1 MELQS
6 IGKKIKDKRQQKNI
20 SQEKLAELVD
30 VTPSYISNIES
41 GNRVASLPTMLEI
54 VKVLDLSLDY
64 LLLENVT
71 DDSDNIE
78 TDKFLIEF
86 KNILEQLNDKKVIK
100 EYIVYCKGL
109 ANSMIEIKKGT
120 QKKTSEKLNVMAHKK
135 DSCQITKKIYRH
147 CIIDSNKTKMQDEEL
162 EIEE

>member
-100 EYIVYCKGL
+100 EYIVYCNGL

-120 QKKTSEKLNVMAHKK
+120 QKKKF
-135 DSCQITKKIYRH
+135 
-147 CIIDSNKTKMQDEEL
+147 
-162 EIEE
+162 

>member
-120 QKKTSEKLNVMAHKK
+120 QKKKF
-135 DSCQITKKIYRH
+135 
-147 CIIDSNKTKMQDEEL
+147 
-162 EIEE
+162 

>member
-86 KNILEQLNDKKVIK
+86 TVFAF
-100 EYIVYCKGL
+100 VF
-109 ANSMIEIKKGT
+109 
-120 QKKTSEKLNVMAHKK
+120 
-135 DSCQITKKIYRH
+135 
-147 CIIDSNKTKMQDEEL
+147 
-162 EIEE
+162 

>member
-100 EYIVYCKGL
+100 EYIVYCTGL

-120 QKKTSEKLNVMAHKK
+120 QKKKF
-135 DSCQITKKIYRH
+135 
-147 CIIDSNKTKMQDEEL
+147 
-162 EIEE
+162 

>member
-64 LLLENVT
+64 LLIENVT

-120 QKKTSEKLNVMAHKK
+120 QKKKF
-135 DSCQITKKIYRH
+135 
-147 CIIDSNKTKMQDEEL
+147 
-162 EIEE
+162 

>member
-120 QKKTSEKLNVMAHKK
+120 PKKKF
-135 DSCQITKKIYRH
+135 
-147 CIIDSNKTKMQDEEL
+147 
-162 EIEE
+162 

>member
-6 IGKKIKDKRQQKNI
+6 IGKKIKAKRQQKNI

-41 GNRVASLPTMLEI
+41 GNRIASLPTMLQI

-71 DDSDNIE
+71 DDSNSIE
-78 TDKFLIEF
+78 IDKFLIEF
-86 KNILEQLNDKKVIK
+86 KNILEQLNDKKAIK
-100 EYIVYCKGL
+100 EYIIYCKGL
-109 ANSMIEIKKGT
+109 ANSMIEIKKRT
-120 QKKTSEKLNVMAHKK
+120 QKKKFYCSFSFLLIIK
-135 DSCQITKKIYRH
+135 CQ
-147 CIIDSNKTKMQDEEL
+147 SFLKMS
-162 EIEE
+162 

>member
-71 DDSDNIE
+71 DNSDNIE

-120 QKKTSEKLNVMAHKK
+120 QKKKF
-135 DSCQITKKIYRH
+135 
-147 CIIDSNKTKMQDEEL
+147 
-162 EIEE
+162 

>member
-41 GNRVASLPTMLEI
+41 GNRVASLPTVLEI

-120 QKKTSEKLNVMAHKK
+120 QKKKF
-135 DSCQITKKIYRH
+135 
-147 CIIDSNKTKMQDEEL
+147 
-162 EIEE
+162 

>member
-100 EYIVYCKGL
+100 ELIDYCKGL

-120 QKKTSEKLNVMAHKK
+120 QKKKF
-135 DSCQITKKIYRH
+135 
-147 CIIDSNKTKMQDEEL
+147 
-162 EIEE
+162 

>member
-78 TDKFLIEF
+78 TYKFLIA
-86 KNILEQLNDKKVIK
+86 LVI
-100 EYIVYCKGL
+100 
-109 ANSMIEIKKGT
+109 AT
-120 QKKTSEKLNVMAHKK
+120 
-135 DSCQITKKIYRH
+135 
-147 CIIDSNKTKMQDEEL
+147 
-162 EIEE
+162 

>member
-6 IGKKIKDKRQQKNI
+6 IGKKIKAKRQQKNI

-41 GNRVASLPTMLEI
+41 GNRIASLPTMLEI

-71 DDSDNIE
+71 NDSDNIE

-86 KNILEQLNDKKVIK
+86 KNILEQLSDKKLIK
-100 EYIVYCKGL
+100 EYIVYCKSL
-109 ANSMIEIKKGT
+109 ANSMLEIKKET
-120 QKKTSEKLNVMAHKK
+120 REKKL
-135 DSCQITKKIYRH
+135 
-147 CIIDSNKTKMQDEEL
+147 
-162 EIEE
+162 

>member
-41 GNRVASLPTMLEI
+41 GNRIASLPTMLEI

-78 TDKFLIEF
+78 TDKFLVEF

-109 ANSMIEIKKGT
+109 ANSMLEIKKGT
-120 QKKTSEKLNVMAHKK
+120 QKKKF
-135 DSCQITKKIYRH
+135 
-147 CIIDSNKTKMQDEEL
+147 
-162 EIEE
+162 

>member
-54 VKVLDLSLDY
+54 VRVLDLSLDY

-120 QKKTSEKLNVMAHKK
+120 QKKKF
-135 DSCQITKKIYRH
+135 
-147 CIIDSNKTKMQDEEL
+147 
-162 EIEE
+162 

>member
-100 EYIVYCKGL
+100 DYIVYCKGL

-120 QKKTSEKLNVMAHKK
+120 QKKKF
-135 DSCQITKKIYRH
+135 
-147 CIIDSNKTKMQDEEL
+147 
-162 EIEE
+162 